1 MTTQV
6 TPHAAAAAKIPSRLP
21 RGFRGA
27 TAKAGIRKGPG
38 DDLALVAADAEASV
52 AAVFTRNRFAAAPIA
67 LSRRHLVESGGRGRG
82 VLINAGCANA
92 ATGAA
97 GDADA
102 LRTARELAATLGT
115 TPSRCLINSTGV
127 IGRRLPIDSL
137 CAAIPGLVAS
147 LDRDCGDRI
156 ARAIM
161 TTDTAPK
168 GVERRVR
175 AADGSEISIVGFCKG
190 AGMIHPNMAT
200 MIGVVLTDA
209 SIEPV
214 PLSRLLRD
222 ACDRSF
228 NRVSVDGDTST
239 NDAVFAMASGLAG
252 APADTDAFERAFGD
266 ACLDLARMIAADGEG
281 AQRIVEVA
289 VTGAA
294 SPADAREVAETVG
307 RSLLVRTAIAGGDPN
322 WGRIVAAIGRTAAAF
337 DPNRIRVEANGL
349 PLFAHG
355 APAIED
361 LSALERVF
369 SGDRVEIAIDLAA
382 GPHRDRFLTC
392 DLTAEYVRIN
402 AEYTT

>member
-1 MTTQV
+1 MATHV
-6 TPHAAAAAKIPSRLP
+6 TPHAASSPRIPSRLP

-38 DDLALVAADAEASV
+38 DDLALVAADEVASI

-67 LSRRHLVESGGRGRG
+67 LSRRHLAENGGRGRA
-82 VLINAGCANA
+82 VLVNAGCANA
-92 ATGAA
+92 ATGEAGAEDAA
-97 GDADA
+97 
-102 LRTARELAATLGT
+102 RTAAVLAASLAAE
-115 TPSRCLINSTGV
+115 PRACLINSTGV

-147 LDRDCGDRI
+147 LEQESGERL

-168 GVERRVR
+168 GVERRL
-175 AADGSEISIVGFCKG
+175 ASADGGEISIVGFCKG

-200 MIGVVLTDA
+200 MIGVILTDA
-209 SIEPV
+209 AIDPV
-214 PLSRLLRD
+214 ELARLLRR

-228 NRVSVDGDTST
+228 NRVSIDGDTST
-239 NDAVFAMASGLAG
+239 NDSVFAMASGVAG
-252 APADTDAFERAFGD
+252 VPADRGRFESAFGEV
-266 ACLDLARMIAADGEG
+266 CLDLARMIAADGEG

-289 VTGAA
+289 VTAAA

-322 WGRIVAAIGRTAAAF
+322 WGRIVAAIGRTGAAY

-349 PLFAHG
+349 ALFAKG

-369 SGDRVEIAIDLAA
+369 SSDRVEISIDLAA
-382 GPHRDRFLTC
+382 GRHEDRFLTC
-392 DLTAEYVRIN
+392 DLTAEYVRVN